1 MSKREGTH
9 FSEICISNRGQR
21 AAWWLLPGGFSAAG
35 VREHGGLGPPFPSV
49 ELRPRGT
56 GPGESDPECRPR
68 LRILFFLNF

>member
-49 ELRPRGT
+49 ELRP
-56 GPGESDPECRPR
+56 
-68 LRILFFLNF
+68 